1 MAKRCNR
8 LITTFQ
14 TEKQPGRKC
23 NVPTRKGRGSETFL
37 MRAVMHTLLT
47 RIIVLALVVGSP
59 HLGVAQAG
67 AQSSQAKPTVSR
79 AVEKPASSLLTLTE
93 AIRTGLANHPL
104 LERSRYS
111 ALIAKA
117 LTRQT
122 QGERYPWLEA
132 SIAGS
137 SGSLRIIT
145 TDGKTIHDRGGHGL
159 DPGGALPKHNQNMLT
174 GGFLLNQ
181 LISDFGYT
189 AHRILATEANEAASD
204 KEILTNKAF
213 VILNVQRAYLNTLL
227 QQSLVTI
234 ATETVKQRQA
244 VRDQVQALYKHQLK
258 SKVDLDLV
266 LVEVANAE
274 LSLIKAKN
282 DLKQSFATLNNAMGS
297 DGQDQYELEPIRIQV
312 TPSESV
318 ETLVTTGLNDRP
330 ELLGNRDR
338 LVASEELLR
347 AVKALNYGSLTAVGS
362 VGITQYGDVHDAG
375 IPSDAVAPF
384 WGFGITIKFPLFTGF
399 RIQSQIK
406 EAGHRKGETDEELQA
421 LANEIILQIVRAYLT
436 RTTNAEQIALE
447 QERVTFSKEALLLA
461 QERYRLGLSP
471 IVEVVRA
478 TAVLFESESRLAES
492 RYIYKISES
501 VVSYATG
508 QEYKRF

>member
-1 MAKRCNR
+1 MQRP
-8 LITTFQ
+8 II
-14 TEKQPGRKC
+14 
-23 NVPTRKGRGSETFL
+23 S
-37 MRAVMHTLLT
+37 
-47 RIIVLALVVGSP
+47 IIVMALVVGGS
-59 HLGVAQAG
+59 HFGF
-67 AQSSQAKPTVSR
+67 AQSGEQSPPATPMVPRAAAKP
-79 AVEKPASSLLTLTE
+79 AGSLLTLAE
-93 AIRTGLANHPL
+93 AIRTGLATHPL

-145 TDGKTIHDRGGHGL
+145 TDGKAIHDRGGHGF
-159 DPGGALPKHNQNMLT
+159 DPGGALAKHNQNMVS

-189 AHRILATEANEAASD
+189 AHRILATEANEAASE

-213 VILNVQRAYLNTLL
+213 VILNVQKAYLNSLL

-244 VRDQVQALYKHQLK
+244 VRDQVQALYQRQLK
-258 SKVDLDLV
+258 SKVDLDLM
-266 LVEVANAE
+266 LVEVSSAE
-274 LSLIKAKN
+274 LSLIKAQN
-282 DLKQSFATLNNAMGS
+282 DLKQSFAVLNNAMGIEGP
-297 DGQDQYELEPIRIQV
+297 DRYQLEQIPIQV
-312 TPSESV
+312 TPSQAV
-318 ETLVTTGLNDRP
+318 ETLVATGLSDRP

-338 LVASEELLR
+338 LVASEELLQ
-347 AVKALNYGSLTAVGS
+347 AVKSLNFGSLSAVGS
-362 VGITQYGDVHDAG
+362 IGMTQYGEMHDGG
-375 IPSDAVAPF
+375 IPSDGVAPF
-384 WGFGITIKFPLFTGF
+384 WGFGATMKFPLFTGF
-399 RIQSQIK
+399 RIQNQIK
-406 EAGHRKGETDEELQA
+406 EASHRKGETEEELRA
-421 LANEIILQIVRAYLT
+421 LANEIVLQIIRAYLT

-461 QERYRLGLSP
+461 QARYRLGLSP
-471 IVEVVRA
+471 IVEIVRA
-478 TAVLFESESRLAES
+478 TAVLFESESRLAEA
-492 RYIYKISES
+492 RYIYKTSES
-501 VVSYATG
+501 VVAYATG